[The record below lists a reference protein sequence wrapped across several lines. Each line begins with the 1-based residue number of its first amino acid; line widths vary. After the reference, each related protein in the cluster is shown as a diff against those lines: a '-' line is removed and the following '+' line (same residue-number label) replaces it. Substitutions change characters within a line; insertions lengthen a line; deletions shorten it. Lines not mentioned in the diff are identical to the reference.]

1 MHNQSGWRNARV
13 PRALMNHMISGG
25 KRLFAAAPNKQL
37 LMKSEKFE
45 DTKGVFRRR
54 NFKDRQ
60 CNGQIQRAKGQTK
73 IDIILHTKLTIDKH
87 EPH

>member
-1 MHNQSGWRNARV
+1 MHNQSGWRDARV

-45 DTKGVFRRR
+45 DTK
-54 NFKDRQ
+54 DQ
-60 CNGQIQRAKGQTK
+60 
-73 IDIILHTKLTIDKH
+73 DLSSDY
-87 EPH
+87 